1 MKLTISA
8 RGFNLGVAKFKNKA
22 LASIADIDRIIE
34 KNVQEAT
41 ENARTILPAQYGDL
55 AASISYRKIDVNLYE
70 MIADKDYAAYVE
82 FGTGDFAAS
91 YVPSLEPEWQ
101 KLAES
106 YIVTGDGT
114 TPEEPYFYKAV
125 SNMWPKMIEEL
136 QKATNARYK

>member
-8 RGFNLGVAKFKNKA
+8 RGANLAIAKFKNNA
-22 LASIADIDRIIE
+22 ITTVSDIDKILE
-34 KNVQEAT
+34 KNVQEAV
-41 ENARTILPAQYGDL
+41 NDAKAILPAQYGDL
-55 AASISYRKIDVNLYE
+55 AASISYRKVDVNLYE
-70 MIADKDYAAYVE
+70 MIANKDYAAYVE
-82 FGTGDFAAS
+82 FGTGDFAES

-114 TPEEPYFYKAV
+114 TPEKPYFYKAV
-125 SNMWPKMIEEL
+125 TNMWPKMIEEL